1 MTRLLT
7 AGFDNFFGSMVNHLY
22 LGFQDHPKKTLHRSP
37 FSSGFSIVNLIKQVS
52 SARPGDAV
60 IGEQC
65 SNPFVVPLN
74 WLIKNGFPHSW
85 IVIISSILGIIT
97 PELIINQQGY
107 CRSQQRRHVDEPWEL
122 TIVLATGWKYPCMQK
137 IQFHVAPNIPDTL
150 GKLCRKEVKWLLWAS
165 FSCNRLDK

>member
-7 AGFDNFFGSMVNHLY
+7 AGFGNLFGSMVNHLY

-74 WLIKNGFPHSW
+74 WLFKNGFPHSW

-122 TIVLATGWKYPCMQK
+122 TIVLATG
-137 IQFHVAPNIPDTL
+137 
-150 GKLCRKEVKWLLWAS
+150 
-165 FSCNRLDK
+165 